1 MSQVVSVAADLNDM
15 SIPTAPTAERVVAH
29 PALHARVHQLA
40 ALVGTPEGRAA
51 VEHVHP
57 DLGHVA
63 GVYTADGE
71 ADLAAVILAD
81 LEHLVGP
88 ERLVGVLD
96 LLVRQRRSPED
107 VEGYARVRA

>member
-1 MSQVVSVAADLNDM
+1 MSTN
-15 SIPTAPTAERVVAH
+15 IHTIEH
-29 PALHARVHQLA
+29 PALHARVTQLA
-40 ALVGTPEGRAA
+40 ALVCTPEGRAA

-57 DLGHVA
+57 ASGHVA

-81 LEHLVGP
+81 LEHMVGP

-96 LLVRQRRSPED
+96 LVLRQRCSPED